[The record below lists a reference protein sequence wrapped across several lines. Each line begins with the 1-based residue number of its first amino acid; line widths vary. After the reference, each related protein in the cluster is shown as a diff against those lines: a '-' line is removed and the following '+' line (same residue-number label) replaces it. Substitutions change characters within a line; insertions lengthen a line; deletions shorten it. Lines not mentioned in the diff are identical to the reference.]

1 MTSRR
6 GILAEDPELVTN
18 KSFILKFI
26 QVLRSVDE
34 GIGISE
40 ENLEKIFE
48 KFQQVEDSF
57 TRQEGGTGLGL
68 SISREIV
75 LHHGGKIWAES
86 TVNVGSTFAF
96 TLPYTDKPAPPAGE
110 ESVGEGGT
118 ETREHAEAA
127 G

>member
-1 MTSRR
+1 VTVVATL
-6 GILAEDPELVTN
+6 GEDPELVTN
-18 KSFILKFI
+18 RTMVKYIR
-26 QVLRSVDE
+26 VEVVDE
-34 GIGISE
+34 GIGISPD
-40 ENLEKIFE
+40 NLEKIFE

-75 LHHGGKIWAES
+75 LHHGGRIWAES

-118 ETREHAEAA
+118 ETKEHAEAA

>member
-1 MTSRR
+1 VTVVASL
-6 GILAEDPELVTN
+6 GNDPELVTN
-18 KSFILKFI
+18 KAMSRYIKI
-26 QVLRSVDE
+26 EVVDE
-34 GIGISE
+34 GIGISP

-75 LHHGGKIWAES
+75 LHHGGRIWAES

-96 TLPYTDKPAPPAGE
+96 TLPYSDKPAPPAGE
-110 ESVGEGGT
+110 EDGGDGGAG
-118 ETREHAEAA
+118 TREHAEAA
-127 G
+127 S